1 MKRAS
6 ISACLPA
13 YPACQSQSGPA
24 DGRAGR
30 REQSSRPVSGG
41 ACSPASARESFVRLC
56 LEAGMTIKSI
66 GDFLGFS
73 TAGMRYH
80 IQANNLDKVRCP
92 RDRQT
97 CAMKTLSDLNVAERK
112 ALRELLQFVPA
123 DVVSSWLNLCF
134 RTKRC
139 VGGKEPETD

>member
-1 MKRAS
+1 MKRTS
-6 ISACLPA
+6 ISACP
-13 YPACQSQSGPA
+13 
-24 DGRAGR
+24 
-30 REQSSRPVSGG
+30 
-41 ACSPASARESFVRLC
+41 PASARESFVRLC

-80 IQANNLDKVRCP
+80 IQANNLGKVRCP
-92 RDRQT
+92 REREA
-97 CAMKTLSDLNVAERK
+97 CVMKTLSDLNMSERK

-139 VGGKEPETD
+139 IAGAEQLALKKEGGTELPTDRSA